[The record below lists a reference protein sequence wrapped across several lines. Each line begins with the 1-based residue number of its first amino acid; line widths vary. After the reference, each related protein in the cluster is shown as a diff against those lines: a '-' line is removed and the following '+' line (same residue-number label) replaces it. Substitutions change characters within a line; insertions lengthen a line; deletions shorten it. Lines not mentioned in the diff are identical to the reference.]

1 MTRRARTGLVWR
13 LYAIGVVQFQ
23 LVVLAT
29 LAISFVMSD
38 LPGRWDMQS
47 LSARLKPRANDP
59 AALARELQELR
70 ASDKL
75 LVSVYDERERL
86 LVSNVVPALLPPRL
100 GGSWPHRPQ
109 SSEYPAPPGV
119 IDADP
124 VLLRRAV
131 DNLLENAHKYSP
143 EPDAA
148 ISLKVSEQGA
158 RVLRGQRWGHG
169 HLQRGLAER
178 VHGVLSW

>member
-13 LYAIGVVQFQ
+13 LYAIGVVQFS

-47 LSARLKPRANDP
+47 LSARLEPRANDP

-100 GGSWPHRPQ
+100 GGSWPPRPQ
-109 SSEYPAPPGV
+109 SSEYPAPPSTPLPFSEPLPHFNGPPGR
-119 IDADP
+119 A
-124 VLLRRAV
+124 RRPTPSRASSSKV
-131 DNLLENAHKYSP
+131 
-143 EPDAA
+143 A
-148 ISLKVSEQGA
+148 IA
-158 RVLRGQRWGHG
+158 C
-169 HLQRGLAER
+169 
-178 VHGVLSW
+178 SWCASSIRS